1 MPVPI
6 IQNAGRALDETSDAI
21 DQGIH
26 PSLLLSLSEMLIV
39 TTHSQ
44 RLEGKVG

>member
-26 PSLLLSLSEMLIV
+26 PSLLLSLSEMLTVAILSQ
-39 TTHSQ
+39 HS
-44 RLEGKVG
+44 EGKVG